1 MCHCLLAASRA
12 SRALH
17 WRSQQQFLYRVTY
30 LQTPISLLCR
40 CSAPRSCTMASRPA
54 VLPET
59 YGGDGSFSDWCDH
72 FESVAQVNGWDNAA
86 KSLWLRVRL
95 VGRAQSAYKRLSEA
109 DHIKTFVKFAILS
122 YCKLTQVNYYVQVL
136 KCMVHTPQKSV
147 IHFILALQ
155 INVLTQ
161 FGWI

>member
-1 MCHCLLAASRA
+1 MVYIILFIVLEFAFLSMQHTYDEIIKWYQDLANN
-12 SRALH
+12 
-17 WRSQQQFLYRVTY
+17 YNDIVKY
-30 LQTPISLLCR
+30 E
-40 CSAPRSCTMASRPA
+40 
-54 VLPET
+54 ET
-59 YGGDGSFSDWCDH
+59 IG
-72 FESVAQVNGWDNAA
+72 A
-86 KSLWLRVRL
+86 
-95 VGRAQSAYKRLSEA
+95 
-109 DHIKTFVKFAILS
+109 HIKTFVKFAILS